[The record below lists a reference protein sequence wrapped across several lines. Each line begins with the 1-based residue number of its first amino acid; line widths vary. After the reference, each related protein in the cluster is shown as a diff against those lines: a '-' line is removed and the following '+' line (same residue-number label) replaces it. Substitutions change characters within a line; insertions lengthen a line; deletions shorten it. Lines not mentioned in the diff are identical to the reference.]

1 MIRTHLNERANYLM
15 FKLRQSLTIALG
27 SLLFSTSITAGEL
40 TGYAGLEF
48 KGFTQTALNTQ
59 QDYSTN
65 FSFVFESEYYHDWDN
80 GDQSIAFVPFFRLDE
95 NDNERTHF
103 DIRELTYLKVAE
115 NWELRLGIRKVFWGV
130 TEFQHLI
137 DVINQTDLVENL
149 DTEDKLGQPMIN
161 LALIND
167 WGTVDLFVMPYFR
180 ERYFPSTSSRLR
192 TIPYIDQTRS
202 QFESSS
208 KEKHIDLAARYSH
221 YFGDW
226 DIGISHFYGTS
237 REPRLLLSNDNNSNT
252 VFTPFYD
259 IINQTSLDLQATK
272 GNMLWKLEA
281 LHRSG
286 QANTYNA
293 LAGGF
298 EYTFVGIMDSSVD
311 LGLLGEYHYD
321 DRGESAISIFEDDIA
336 VGARLA
342 FNDVQ
347 SSEVLIGLIWDRNT
361 GGKFFNIEASRR
373 VGESWLLEIQGRF
386 FENQKMADPAFAFTK
401 DDYIEL
407 FLTYNF

>member
-1 MIRTHLNERANYLM
+1 M
-15 FKLRQSLTIALG
+15 FKRRLSLSILVVSITLTEATIANEW
-27 SLLFSTSITAGEL
+27 S
-40 TGYAGLEF
+40 GYAGLEF
-48 KGFTQTALNTQ
+48 RGFTQTAKDPRQN
-59 QDYSTN
+59 YSTN
-65 FSFVFESEYYHDWDN
+65 FSFAVEPEYYHEWDN
-80 GDQSIAFVPFFRLDE
+80 GDQSIAFVPFVRLDE
-95 NDNERTHF
+95 HDNERTHF

-115 NWELRLGIRKVFWGV
+115 DWELRVGVRKVFWGV
-130 TEFQHLI
+130 TEFQHLV

-149 DTEDKLGQPMIN
+149 DTEDKLGQPMVN

-180 ERYFPSTSSRLR
+180 ERYFPGTSSRLR
-192 TIPYIDQTRS
+192 TIPHVDQSRS
-202 QFESSS
+202 QFESSA

-237 REPRLLLSNDNNSNT
+237 RDPRLLLGTDTNGNS
-252 VFTPFYD
+252 VFIPFYD

-286 QANTYNA
+286 QATTYNA
-293 LAGGF
+293 VAGGF
-298 EYTFVGIMDSSVD
+298 EYTFVGIMESAID
-311 LGLLGEYHYD
+311 LGLLSEYHYD
-321 DRGESAISIFEDDIA
+321 NRGESAPTTFEDDIA

-347 SSEVLIGLIWDRNT
+347 SSEALIGMVWDRNT
-361 GGKFFNIEASRR
+361 CGKFFNIEASRR
-373 VGESWLLEIQGRF
+373 INDSFLLEAQGRF
-386 FENQKMADPAFAFTK
+386 FTNQKASDPAKALTK

>member
-1 MIRTHLNERANYLM
+1 MIKPVL
-15 FKLRQSLTIALG
+15 SLPLLLT
-27 SLLFSTSITAGEL
+27 SLLTYCTAVAAEWS
-40 TGYAGLEF
+40 GYAGLEF
-48 KGFTQTALNTQ
+48 RGFTESAQESR
-59 QDYSTN
+59 QDHSTN
-65 FSFVFESEYYHDWDN
+65 FSFVFESEYYHEWDD
-80 GDQSIAFVPFFRLDE
+80 GDQSIAFVPFVRLDE

-115 NWELRLGIRKVFWGV
+115 NWELRLGVRKVFWGV
-130 TEFQHLI
+130 TEFQHLV

-180 ERYFPSTSSRLR
+180 ERYFPGTSSRLR
-192 TIPYIDQTRS
+192 TIPHIDQSRS
-202 QFESSS
+202 EFESSA
-208 KEKHIDLAARYSH
+208 KEKHVDFAARYSH

-226 DIGISHFYGTS
+226 DIGVSHFYGTS
-237 REPRLLLSNDNNSNT
+237 RDPRLLLTTDNNGNN

-286 QANTYNA
+286 QGTTYNA
-293 LAGGF
+293 IAAGF
-298 EYTFVGIMDSSVD
+298 EYTFVGIMDSAVD
-311 LGLLGEYHYD
+311 LGLLSEYHYD
-321 DRGESAISIFEDDIA
+321 DRGESAASTFEDDIA
-336 VGARLA
+336 IGARLA
-342 FNDVQ
+342 FNDAQ
-347 SSEVLIGLIWDRNT
+347 SSEALIGMVWDRNT

-373 VGESWLLEIQGRF
+373 ISNSILLEAQGRF
-386 FENQKMADPAFAFTK
+386 FSNQKASDPAKAFSK

-407 FLTYNF
+407 FLSYNF

>member
-1 MIRTHLNERANYLM
+1 M
-15 FKLRQSLTIALG
+15 FKIVTTLSILFGSIAI
-27 SLLFSTSITAGEL
+27 SNTVIANEWS
-40 TGYAGLEF
+40 GYAGLEF
-48 KGFTQTALNTQ
+48 RGFSQTAQ
-59 QDYSTN
+59 ESRQDHSTN
-65 FSFVFESEYYHDWDN
+65 FSFVFEPEYYHEWDEGN
-80 GDQSIAFVPFFRLDE
+80 QSIAFVPFVRLDE

-115 NWELRLGIRKVFWGV
+115 SWELRLGVRKVFWGV
-130 TEFQHLI
+130 TEFQHLV

-180 ERYFPSTSSRLR
+180 ERYFPGTSSRLR
-192 TIPYIDQTRS
+192 TIPHIDQSRS
-202 QFESSS
+202 QFESAA
-208 KEKHIDLAARYSH
+208 KEKHVDFAARYSH

-226 DIGISHFYGTS
+226 DIGVSHFYGTS
-237 REPRLLLSNDNNSNT
+237 RDPRLLLSTDNSGNA
-252 VFTPFYD
+252 VFIPFYD

-286 QANTYNA
+286 QATTYNA
-293 LAGGF
+293 IAAGF
-298 EYTFVGIMDSSVD
+298 EYTFVGIMDSAID
-311 LGLLGEYHYD
+311 LGLLSEYHYD
-321 DRGESAISIFEDDIA
+321 DRGESASSTFEDDIA

-342 FNDVQ
+342 FNDAQ
-347 SSEVLIGLIWDRNT
+347 SSEALIGLVWDRNT

-373 VGESWLLEIQGRF
+373 LSDSFLLEAQGRF
-386 FENQKMADPAFAFTK
+386 FTNQKNSDPAKAFAK

-407 FLTYNF
+407 FLSYNF

>member
-1 MIRTHLNERANYLM
+1 MHTVKPLIFATLTSLFVSNVTTANEW
-15 FKLRQSLTIALG
+15 S
-27 SLLFSTSITAGEL
+27 
-40 TGYAGLEF
+40 GYAGLEF
-48 KGFTQTALNTQ
+48 RGFTQTA
-59 QDYSTN
+59 QDTRQDHATN
-65 FSFVFESEYYHDWDN
+65 FSFVFESEYYHEWDK
-80 GDQSIAFVPFFRLDE
+80 GHQSIAFVPFVRLDE

-103 DIRELTYLKVAE
+103 DIRELTYLRVSE
-115 NWELRLGIRKVFWGV
+115 NWELRLGVRKVFWGV
-130 TEFQHLI
+130 TEFQHLV

-149 DTEDKLGQPMIN
+149 DTEDKLGQPMLN
-161 LALIND
+161 LALIKD

-180 ERYFPSTSSRLR
+180 ERYFPGTSSRLK
-192 TIPYIDQTRS
+192 TIPHVDQGRS
-202 QFESSS
+202 QFESAA

-237 REPRLLLSNDNNSNT
+237 RDPRLLLGTDNGGNA
-252 VFTPFYD
+252 VLTPFYD

-286 QANTYNA
+286 QATTYNA
-293 LAGGF
+293 IAAGF
-298 EYTFVGIMDSSVD
+298 EYTFVGVMDSAVD
-311 LGLLGEYHYD
+311 VGLLSEYHYD
-321 DRGESAISIFEDDIA
+321 DRGESATSTFEDDIA
-336 VGARLA
+336 LGARFA
-342 FNDVQ
+342 FNDAQ
-347 SSEVLIGLIWDRNT
+347 SSEALIGLVWDRSS

-373 VGESWLLEIQGRF
+373 ISDSFFLEAQGRF
-386 FENQKMADPAFAFTK
+386 FSNQKASDPAFALTK